1 MSEYS
6 KKTPP
11 APPKTERWLIVMT
24 LAFVPAIAA
33 LFLPEATR
41 IPLLAISGLTF
52 IVGFVMMIRQ
62 SRTAGGHEN
71 LRRLV
76 HPDSE

>member
-6 KKTPP
+6 KKARP
-11 APPKTERWLIVMT
+11 APPKTERWLIVMG
-24 LAFVPAIAA
+24 LAFVPVIGA
-33 LFLPEATR
+33 LFLPESTR
-41 IPLLAISGLTF
+41 IPLLAIGGLTF
-52 IVGFVMMIRQ
+52 IVAFVLMIRQ
-62 SRTAGGHEN
+62 SRGDGGHEN